1 MHSTYLYLFILQ
13 YLDRDIRWW
22 YGTGTGIG
30 SSYVV
35 GNRAY
40 RGLYLRHGR
49 NASFSVVLLQTCEYG
64 SRKYFGR
71 YQVSDT
77 CLKKERSYR
86 WTMSYGST
94 QYEVTTERFLSFLG
108 GFRSDL
114 IVVVVVGRK
123 LLIAH
128 QSSLIRS
135 FPQSYVLYEYGI
147 VPVLP

>member
-64 SRKYFGR
+64 SRMYFGR

-94 QYEVTTERFLSFLG
+94 QYEVTERFLSFLG

-114 IVVVVVGRK
+114 
-123 LLIAH
+123 LLLSSWAES
-128 QSSLIRS
+128 SSLHIS
-135 FPQSYVLYEYGI
+135 HHLYGAFLNHTYCTSME
-147 VPVLP
+147 